1 MLLLCGCTLFA
12 FVCFAVRYFTALIY
26 CLYIFLI
33 YIIKLYFFLSSLL
46 FVYGHLNCFH
56 FLAITSYAIQFSSVA
71 QSCPT
76 LCNSMDGS
84 TPGFPVHHQLPV
96 YSDSCPLSQWC
107 HPTISS
113 SVVPFSSCLQSF
125 PASGSPPMS
134 QFFASGGQ
142 SIGASASASVLPV
155 NIQDW
160 FLIREDQKHWS
171 ASDLWYLMLG
181 TCPVM
186 GTGSRHLWDHWPQFP
201 WGWQVTTWTSCFS
214 ITAFPKLAF

>member
-84 TPGFPVHHQLPV
+84 TPGFPVHHQLPELAQTHV
-96 YSDSCPLSQWC
+96 HQVADAIQPSHPLSSPS
-107 HPTISS
+107 PT
-113 SVVPFSSCLQSF
+113 FNL
-125 PASGSPPMS
+125 S
-134 QFFASGGQ
+134 QHRGLF
-142 SIGASASASVLPV
+142 
-155 NIQDW
+155 
-160 FLIREDQKHWS
+160 K
-171 ASDLWYLMLG
+171 
-181 TCPVM
+181 
-186 GTGSRHLWDHWPQFP
+186 
-201 WGWQVTTWTSCFS
+201 
-214 ITAFPKLAF
+214 